1 MTSVCRYG
9 EVEIVFLKHAGF
21 KIKGSKTV
29 YIDPYDLPQNA
40 ELEKADYILI
50 THDHFDH
57 RDINAIRLLSDEH
70 TTVVV
75 PTGCMVEGYR
85 TCELDIGEEEKLE
98 GLTVK
103 TVPAYNIDKPF
114 HPRGSGAGYIIE
126 IDGVKIY
133 HAGDTDFIPEMK
145 EIEVDVA
152 LIPVGGKYT
161 MDLEQAKEALEAIKA
176 DKVIP
181 MHYGALPET
190 QADVEKLKSAKV
202 VALEPLFE

>member
-1 MTSVCRYG
+1 
-9 EVEIVFLKHAGF
+9 
-21 KIKGSKTV
+21 
-29 YIDPYDLPQNA
+29 
-40 ELEKADYILI
+40 
-50 THDHFDH
+50 
-57 RDINAIRLLSDEH
+57 
-70 TTVVV
+70 
-75 PTGCMVEGYR
+75 MVEGYR